1 MSGLERSRKARWKHR
16 VHSQKTRAMLST
28 HADSGR
34 RSGLYSPRAPA
45 MDFLDRTKALLT
57 TNNHSATVL
66 VLREIQNRNRDVEE
80 QGFD

>member
-1 MSGLERSRKARWKHR
+1 
-16 VHSQKTRAMLST
+16 
-28 HADSGR
+28 
-34 RSGLYSPRAPA
+34 

-57 TNNHSATVL
+57 TNNHPATVL